1 MWVCKSLQDI
11 KVDIISS
18 HFLDERKDA
27 QIIVV
32 WGQRKDI
39 DLRFPIALAG
49 LLPPR
54 GSVNELMPVFSPHHQ
69 TMAQWRLSPLW
80 YWRDRAK
87 HFCQN
92 QTEQNTIDCF
102 VKYVLPHHLTWKPS
116 KKLVKKIVKT
126 KAKTRHD
133 KTLSNSHKCIFSFSA
148 LVFTQDS
155 CDKSRRILEL
165 WNRIF
170 KSLFPRLMLKA
181 FWINLL

>member
-11 KVDIISS
+11 KVEIISS

-27 QIIVV
+27 QIIGV

-92 QTEQNTIDCF
+92 QTEQNTMECF
-102 VKYVLPHHLTWKPS
+102 VKDVLPHHLTWKPRR
-116 KKLVKKIVKT
+116 KFAEKYMEKGQNKT
-126 KAKTRHD
+126 WQKTFCI
-133 KTLSNSHKCIFSFSA
+133 TYLYFLIFQPWFIHKSG
-148 LVFTQDS
+148 
-155 CDKSRRILEL
+155 RI
-165 WNRIF
+165 
-170 KSLFPRLMLKA
+170 
-181 FWINLL
+181 